1 MSDDEIQNDGYD
13 QALEAIENGNPYA
26 LECPE
31 GHQSMPPRRV
41 CPECGASDL
50 EEVEIPLSGE
60 LLSYNV
66 TYVPTPDF
74 KDDVPFVLGIAQ
86 FDNVRLTGRVKADAE
101 DVEVGSAVEVGLGE
115 SETTER
121 PLVTFDLA

>member
-1 MSDDEIQNDGYD
+1 MSDDEISNDGYD
-13 QALEAIENGNPYA
+13 QALDAIENGEPYA

-31 GHQSMPPRRV
+31 GHQSMPPRQV

-74 KDDVPFVLGIAQ
+74 GDDVPFVLGVAE
-86 FDNVRLTGRVKADAE
+86 FDDVRLTGRVQADAE

-115 SETTER
+115 SETTGR

>member
-1 MSDDEIQNDGYD
+1 MSDEIQNDGYD
-13 QALEAIENGNPYA
+13 QALDAIDAGEPYA
-26 LECPE
+26 LECPN

-41 CPECGASDL
+41 CPECGESEL
-50 EEVEIPLSGE
+50 EEVDVPVSGD

-74 KDDVPFVLGIAQ
+74 KEDVPFVLGIAE
-86 FDNVRLTGRVKADAE
+86 FGDVRLTGRVQADAE
-101 DVEVGSAVEVGLGE
+101 DVEIGMPVEVGLGE

-121 PLVTFDLA
+121 PLIVFELA